1 MLGPV
6 LTASE
11 SRMPL
16 WFLSVATAEEQGG
29 VMLGA
34 LTYSVYEV
42 GEGYPGDCYPEAGP
56 KGCVGGTA
64 RESGK
69 NIPNGSTSCRSH
81 RSLCLDRADECLP

>member
-1 MLGPV
+1 M

-29 VMLGA
+29 AILGA
-34 LTYSVYEV
+34 LTYSLYEV
-42 GEGYPGDCYPEAGP
+42 GEGYPGDHYPEVCP

-64 RESGK
+64 RERRK
-69 NIPNGSTSCRSH
+69 NIPNRSNRSKSH
-81 RSLCLDRADECLP
+81 RSLCLDEADEGLA